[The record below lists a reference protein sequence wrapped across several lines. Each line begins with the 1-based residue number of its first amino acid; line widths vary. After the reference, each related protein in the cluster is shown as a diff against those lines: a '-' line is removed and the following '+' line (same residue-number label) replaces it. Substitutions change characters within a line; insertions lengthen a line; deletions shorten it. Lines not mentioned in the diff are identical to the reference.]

1 MRFIGAL
8 ALVAFVVGG
17 CASSEAE
24 LDVVAHAGETV
35 STDQASYA
43 NGQTITATWAG
54 LPGNAEDWV
63 AMAPA
68 GSDLTVTMEWHGTGG
83 STAGSAA
90 FVAPST
96 AGTYV
101 IRAFA
106 NGGYELLAESA
117 PFAVSASSIGS
128 DQPSYSTGVPV
139 TITWAGLPG
148 NPHDFVAIAPQGSA
162 PNVITTW
169 RYTNG
174 AANGSFS
181 YIGLPNGTYVA
192 RAFLND
198 TYTLLVQSA
207 PFTISGATTAMV
219 SRDKSSYAPGE
230 DVVIT
235 WSGLP
240 GYPQDWIAMSPQ
252 GGLPNEIV
260 RWAYTNGNSSGTLTF
275 PAPAQSGTYEIRAYI
290 NNQYILVATSPVFTV
305 P

>member
-8 ALVAFVVGG
+8 VVVAVLVGG
-17 CASSEAE
+17 CANSEPDVE
-24 LDVVAHAGETV
+24 VVAHVGESVT
-35 STDQASYA
+35 TDQAAYS
-43 NGQTITATWAG
+43 NGQTITASWSG
-54 LPGNAEDWV
+54 LPGNATDWI
-63 AMAPA
+63 AIAPA
-68 GSDLTVTMEWHGTGG
+68 GSDLTVTMEWHETGG
-83 STAGSAA
+83 AVAGSAT
-90 FVAPST
+90 FIAPST
-96 AGTYV
+96 SSSNV

-106 NGGYELLAESA
+106 NGGYEFLAESA
-117 PFAVSASSIGS
+117 PFSVAASSIGS

-139 TITWAGLPG
+139 TISWSGLPG
-148 NPHDFVAIAPQGSA
+148 NQHDFVAIAPAGS
-162 PNVITTW
+162 PSNVISTW

-174 AANGSFS
+174 AAAGSFS

-207 PFTISGATTAMV
+207 PFTISGATTATV
-219 SRDKSSYAPGE
+219 TRNKSSYAPGE

-252 GGLPNEIV
+252 NGLPHEIV
-260 RWAYTNGNSSGTLTF
+260 RWAYTNGQSSGTLTF
-275 PAPAQSGTYEIRAYI
+275 PAPTQPGNYEIRAYI
-290 NNQYILVATSPVFTV
+290 NNQYILIATSQVFAV